1 MILDSQNLQDTLLKE
16 KYIPKIK
23 ITGTKNYVEKEAGK
37 STYNIGQ
44 TITNTGGTLE
54 DVLRKLPNIRVD
66 QSGNI
71 SIQGKQNISVWV
83 DGKPSAMAEADLNS
97 FIKSIPA
104 ASIEIIEI
112 ITNPGSKY
120 DAQGSGGIIHIKLKK
135 EKKKGTN
142 GLISAGYGYPNRCQ
156 ANFSINK
163 REGPWNIFANYNYQK
178 SYFEHIY
185 QENRTIN
192 YPDTF
197 YYYNMLSLGN
207 SPSQSHS
214 FKTGM
219 DYSFKKA
226 TISYTLN
233 VFKSYDNYLTQ
244 STGRWFVTDTL
255 LKINT
260 TPNDFG
266 NRTNYSNDITYKIV
280 FDSTGKE
287 FMTSITYNY
296 VPLMK
301 RANFLAH
308 KLDGVDVPI
317 KDGIIDLYNI
327 STNKIQN
334 LIVQLD
340 YTTKATYAKKIEFG
354 IKNESTWN
362 KNNFELNEN
371 KNGTYQLNTTYS
383 NLFNYTEN
391 ISAAYMVIEKALF
404 KNIDASIG
412 FRIENTDIKS
422 NIAVVSRNYFN
433 LFPNIRFTHKLT
445 EMRTMGLALS
455 SRINRPNFNQ
465 LNNVVFY
472 NDPYSTWQGNP
483 ALRPSTEYIASYNFT
498 DIQNKWMTSID
509 FNLATLKN
517 KITEGTI
524 LDSAGI
530 SRSGYYNSSQG
541 YYASLV
547 YYLKFDIHKS
557 VTLQLSN
564 TYTFQLYERL
574 EGFNNSA
581 ISGHNYGL
589 WGNLNFNFNK
599 YGQFEFNGWFESG
612 GVNSQGKGFPS
623 GSMDIGYKLN
633 ILSHWSV
640 TTNLSNVFNTMNFR
654 WAINNGGLAVNGKWH
669 MLNRALYLTVAYKFG
684 NSNKI
689 VRSDKKM
696 NMRLVGSDR

>member
-1 MILDSQNLQDTLLKE
+1 M
-16 KYIPKIK
+16 
-23 ITGTKNYVEKEAGK
+23 VCA
-37 STYNIGQ
+37 
-44 TITNTGGTLE
+44 
-54 DVLRKLPNIRVD
+54 
-66 QSGNI
+66 
-71 SIQGKQNISVWV
+71 
-83 DGKPSAMAEADLNS
+83 
-97 FIKSIPA
+97 
-104 ASIEIIEI
+104 
-112 ITNPGSKY
+112 
-120 DAQGSGGIIHIKLKK
+120 
-135 EKKKGTN
+135 
-142 GLISAGYGYPNRCQ
+142 
-156 ANFSINK
+156 
-163 REGPWNIFANYNYQK
+163 
-178 SYFEHIY
+178 
-185 QENRTIN
+185 
-192 YPDTF
+192 
-197 YYYNMLSLGN
+197 
-207 SPSQSHS
+207 
-214 FKTGM
+214 
-219 DYSFKKA
+219 
-226 TISYTLN
+226 
-233 VFKSYDNYLTQ
+233 
-244 STGRWFVTDTL
+244 
-255 LKINT
+255 
-260 TPNDFG
+260 
-266 NRTNYSNDITYKIV
+266 
-280 FDSTGKE
+280 
-287 FMTSITYNY
+287 
-296 VPLMK
+296 
-301 RANFLAH
+301 
-308 KLDGVDVPI
+308 
-317 KDGIIDLYNI
+317 
-327 STNKIQN
+327 
-334 LIVQLD
+334 
-340 YTTKATYAKKIEFG
+340 
-354 IKNESTWN
+354 
-362 KNNFELNEN
+362 FELNEN

-391 ISAAYMVIEKALF
+391 ISAAYISIEKTLF

-623 GSMDIGYKLN
+623 GSMDI
-633 ILSHWSV
+633 
-640 TTNLSNVFNTMNFR
+640 
-654 WAINNGGLAVNGKWH
+654 
-669 MLNRALYLTVAYKFG
+669 
-684 NSNKI
+684 
-689 VRSDKKM
+689 
-696 NMRLVGSDR
+696 